1 MPMYDPCHPGEIILD
16 SMEETGLTV
25 RKCAEKLG
33 VEREALA
40 QVLNGR
46 SSVSP
51 GLASALERIGWGG
64 ADLWMRLQNSYDT
77 APIRMRE
84 EVVQT

>member
-33 VEREALA
+33 VERDALA
-40 QVLNGR
+40 QVLDER

-51 GLASALERIGWGG
+51 ELASALERIGWGA

-77 APIRMRE
+77 APIRMGE
-84 EVVQT
+84 EAART